1 MTRKEEF
8 RAATTTSL
16 CSRF

>member
-1 MTRKEEF
+1 MTRKEEV